1 MTKPRISSKRNVKQN
16 NRTMRR
22 KYRGGSF
29 LPHSQFLNRPL
40 INYMKTL
47 ETYRT
52 SNENLVK
59 AIHSRIDDLKRRL
72 KQNKKFTENQTN
84 IENINSFNSV
94 YEYFVTIIDD
104 LNEDIPNYNTYKEI
118 IILLTKLLILYKLL
132 ELLLIGQIDETLL
145 NNSFMKT
152 NYNLNAIFNTSIN
165 TSFPKRGLIY
175 VDRSELK
182 NTARPEFLK
191 IVFKPKFRDFFDQ
204 IMPNQTIYVSNAS
217 PIVANGSAISEQLY
231 EKTAKLAH
239 NTRKYKEKHN
249 TVYTKSPKL
258 SPVPDFVEHHK
269 AKSAQAIKIQETLTG
284 DKRHAALHDL
294 FGKKSKDV

>member
-22 KYRGGSF
+22 KYRGGNF
-29 LPHSQFLNRPL
+29 LPHSQFLTNRPL

-59 AIHSRIDDLKRRL
+59 AIHSRIEDLKRRL
-72 KQNKKFTENQTN
+72 KKNKRFTEK

-132 ELLLIGQIDETLL
+132 ELLSIGQIDETLL
-145 NNSFMKT
+145 KNSFMKT
-152 NYNLNAIFNTSIN
+152 DYNLNAIFNTSIK
-165 TSFPKRGLIY
+165 TSLLNRGSIS
-175 VDRSELK
+175 VNRSELK
-182 NTARPEFLK
+182 KTARPDFLE
-191 IVFKPKFRDFFDQ
+191 IVFKQNFRDFFDQ
-204 IMPNQTIYVSNAS
+204 IMPNINMPNQTVYVSNAS
-217 PIVANGSAISEQLY
+217 PIVANGSALSQQLSEMT
-231 EKTAKLAH
+231 ENLAR
-239 NTRKYKEKHN
+239 NTRKYKKRHN
-249 TVYTKSPKL
+249 IVDTKSPKL
-258 SPVPDFVEHHK
+258 SPVLDFVEHHK
-269 AKSAQAIKIQETLTG
+269 AKSAQAIKI
-284 DKRHAALHDL
+284 K
-294 FGKKSKDV
+294 